1 MQLKQMAVIIGVSYG
16 IMALLPIFVGDIPFM
31 MNILV
36 MCLIWAVVAS
46 CWDVMMGFAGIFT
59 FGQVAFFVIGAY
71 CSAILAISHQITPV
85 IAIVLSGF
93 FTAGMGVLVGLPCLR
108 LAGPYIALVTFGVH
122 MALQPLLRGEIG
134 IALGS
139 GGAAGLLAIPPITL
153 FGYQFTANNIVPTF
167 YLILLISLACI
178 LAIMFMIKSYWGNAF
193 LALKDSEDFAMS
205 LGISAFKYKLRVFA
219 VTSFLTGIIGGIY
232 AHFYGF
238 LSVRML
244 DLDLFSILMV
254 MILAGG
260 LGHFPGAVL
269 GAFLVVAGS
278 ELMAPLGAYRAVTM
292 GALVVVLVLAL
303 PDGVMGIFLKW
314 LNKND
319 ATPSG
324 SLTKESAA

>member
-1 MQLKQMAVIIGVSYG
+1 MRLKQMIIFIGVSYG
-16 IMALLPIFVGDIPFM
+16 IMALLPLLVGDIPFV

-46 CWDVMMGFAGIFT
+46 CWDVMMGFAGIFS

-71 CSAILAISHQITPV
+71 SSAILSISHQITPV
-85 IAIVLSGF
+85 LAIILGGI

-134 IALGS
+134 LALGS
-139 GGAAGLLAIPPITL
+139 GGAAGLLVIPPISL
-153 FGYQFTANNIVPTF
+153 FGYSFTTDNIVPTF

-178 LAIMFMIKSYWGNAF
+178 LAIMVMIKSHWGNAF
-193 LALKDSEDFAMS
+193 LALKDSESFAMS
-205 LGISAFKYKLRVFA
+205 LGISAFKHKLMVFA
-219 VTSFLTGIIGGIY
+219 VTSFLTGIIGGVY
-232 AHFYGF
+232 GHFYGV

-260 LGHFPGAVL
+260 LGHFPGAVI
-269 GAFLVVAGS
+269 GSFLVVAGS
-278 ELMAPLGAYRAVTM
+278 EMMAPLGAYRAVTM
-292 GALVVVLVLAL
+292 GALVVFLVLAL
-303 PDGVMGIFLKW
+303 PDGVMGLFLKRF
-314 LNKND
+314 NKND
-319 ATPSG
+319 
-324 SLTKESAA
+324 LTSNEAAH